1 MLNVNGPIQFVPLD
15 SLVVNEGQ
23 QLSVRV
29 LAVDP
34 NVPGATTN
42 VALTGTGEIGSGGTP
57 TVTYN
62 LVGMPAGATYDPT
75 TNLLTWTPGF
85 TQSGDYA
92 ITFSA
97 ANDGDGTGTPT
108 TATMTVHIHVNKE
121 YASPVVTPV
130 ANQTVAA
137 GATLDFSVQAVDP
150 DGSPLTLMVDGLP
163 GFATLTY
170 TPDGKGTIHVA
181 PVPGDRGN
189 YTLTLNATPNIA
201 GASAA
206 LTTSTTFILSVTSP
220 NEPPV
225 LAVVGDKV
233 AVIGQPLVFS
243 VRATDPDQDPLTFA
257 ADGLPADATFVGTSV
272 YGVAQFSWTPTA
284 SDAGTTTI
292 TLRVTD
298 SGNYGA
304 AAPASDSQTVHVVVR
319 ATDTAPARGDRRP
332 DDRPE

>member
-1 MLNVNGPIQFVPLD
+1 MC
-15 SLVVNEGQ
+15 
-23 QLSVRV
+23 
-29 LAVDP
+29 
-34 NVPGATTN
+34 
-42 VALTGTGEIGSGGTP
+42 TGTSEIGSGGTP

-225 LAVVGDKV
+225 LMVVKNGLNIFSFTSAGMPV
-233 AVIGQPLVFS
+233 PLS
-243 VRATDPDQDPLTFA
+243 RIRI
-257 ADGLPADATFVGTSV
+257 S
-272 YGVAQFSWTPTA
+272 TA
-284 SDAGTTTI
+284 SRFSGGCANGAGCPCSSSRSAVRRRTRSRRSTPRAMAMRRWLPNWLI
-292 TLRVTD
+292 KTLW
-298 SGNYGA
+298 SG
-304 AAPASDSQTVHVVVR
+304 
-319 ATDTAPARGDRRP
+319 
-332 DDRPE
+332 